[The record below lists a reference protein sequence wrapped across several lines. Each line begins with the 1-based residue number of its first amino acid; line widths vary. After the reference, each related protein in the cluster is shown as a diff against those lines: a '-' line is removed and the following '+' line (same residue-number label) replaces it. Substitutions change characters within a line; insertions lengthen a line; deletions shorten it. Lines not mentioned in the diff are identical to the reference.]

1 MEPIVGDKLAHDTSC
16 VKVTIIIR
24 FVRQMTK
31 THYVVLDS
39 DGEVHL
45 CVEANDNTDSQF
57 YVDHLSEVA
66 SGFGFLHDL
75 RGWSKMGDEDE
86 S

>member
-16 VKVTIIIR
+16 VKVTTIIR
-24 FVRQMTK
+24 VVRQINSS
-31 THYVVLDS
+31 HFVIIDS
-39 DGEVHL
+39 DGEIHL
-45 CVEANDNTDSQF
+45 CVEANDNTDSDF

-66 SGFGFLHDL
+66 SGFGFVHDL
-75 RGWSKMGDEDE
+75 RGWNKMGDD